1 MYVKTFSLVCNGRTV
16 ILNDEGQQ
24 EDREG
29 DSQEEDPKV
38 EGQEE
43 DHAVEGQEEDHEE
56 MEDFAKRKIAPA
68 GTTQPPRLD
77 DEEEQKADEEDAV
90 EDDAEDAKP
99 ANKIQETPRKEEPSA
114 SQRRGRSKQLT
125 HSGYGAQDAGP
136 VSPTLFGL
144 PSLK

>member
-1 MYVKTFSLVCNGRTV
+1 MRTV

-29 DSQEEDPKV
+29 DGQEEDRKG

-56 MEDFAKRKIAPA
+56 MEDFVKSVVVEKIAPA
-68 GTTQPPRLD
+68 GTTQPPMLD
-77 DEEEQKADEEDAV
+77 DEEEEKADEEDAV

-136 VSPTLFGL
+136 VSPTIFGL